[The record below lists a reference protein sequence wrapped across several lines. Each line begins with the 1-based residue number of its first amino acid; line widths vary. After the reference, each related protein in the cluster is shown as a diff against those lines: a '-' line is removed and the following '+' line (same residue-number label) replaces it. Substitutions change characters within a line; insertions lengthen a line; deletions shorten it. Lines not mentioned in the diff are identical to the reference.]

1 MLNYQRVLCIINWVY
16 TPTECEWGDL
26 PVSSNVAKWC
36 PPLINGALVGKSSN
50 MSGDDSPCSMVF
62 WVHVWCW
69 FEKRLC
75 FYVYWRVSVDSW
87 IPVKPETGYV
97 NTILQAWYGYVRY
110 VQTRK
115 KKPEVYQN
123 PLIYPLVINDSN
135 GKSLINGGFNRKF
148 VRIYIYMY
156 IYNLSVVDVQLPC
169 LIQRRVPIFGF
180 RSFYSSE
187 LRLSSRTFRVESGL
201 KETLPCHQTC
211 LVVHHTNPK

>member
-36 PPLINGALVGKSSN
+36 HPLINGALVGKSSN

-97 NTILQAWYGYVRY
+97 NTMIWLCQVRPNT
-110 VQTRK
+110 QKT
-115 KKPEVYQN
+115 PEVYQN

-148 VRIYIYMY
+148 VCIYTCIYIIYQWWMFNCHVWLPKGSWGFTWIYLLLY
-156 IYNLSVVDVQLPC
+156 IILNV
-169 LIQRRVPIFGF
+169 
-180 RSFYSSE
+180 
-187 LRLSSRTFRVESGL
+187 
-201 KETLPCHQTC
+201 
-211 LVVHHTNPK
+211 